1 MSIIVICDKKGGFM
15 KTVYQMKG
23 YTLHLIPTKKFKTIT
38 ISLRMQSPLTK
49 ETTTLRTLLTFVLI
63 AATKDYPSTKL
74 LASYLDDN
82 YGARLSTNVATK
94 GQSQI
99 MNVYTSFVNDV
110 YLPQNEQ
117 LLEKQIQLLSDLFF
131 NPFVIDNA
139 FDETIVELKKK
150 ELKERLQVAKD
161 DKFSYSLDKLFEYMG
176 KDQTL
181 GVPSTGYENEIEKID
196 AHSLYQYF
204 LNCINEDEKHI
215 YVVGDIDETI
225 VDIFEQYLQF
235 PMNTHDYASAYTFT
249 SERKEVL
256 EVIEKQDI
264 TQSKLN
270 LGYRIDCDFTSLNH
284 YAFTVF
290 NAIFGGFSQSRL
302 FQVVREENSLCYYVS
317 SSYDAF
323 NGIMLVNAGIEAA
336 DYHKTMDLIAQE
348 LTRIQ
353 NGDLADHD
361 IEIAKM
367 MLENALRKT
376 KDEAGSMITLAY
388 NRDITHK
395 EETNDEY
402 IAKLLNVKKED
413 IMDVASKVQ
422 LDTIFFLT
430 GKDFNENN

>member
-1 MSIIVICDKKGGFM
+1 M
-15 KTVYQMKG
+15 KTVYQMQG

-38 ISLRMQSPLTK
+38 ISLRMQSPLLK

-63 AATKDYPSTKL
+63 AATKQYPSTKL
-74 LASYLDDN
+74 LASYLDEN
-82 YGARLSTNVATK
+82 YGARLSTNVMTK

-99 MNVYTSFVNDV
+99 MNIYTSFVNDV
-110 YLPQNEQ
+110 YLPQKEQ

-131 NPFVIDNA
+131 NPYIMNDA
-139 FDETIVELKKK
+139 FDDTIVELKKK

-181 GVPSTGYENEIEKID
+181 GIPSTGYENEIESVSAKT
-196 AHSLYQYF
+196 LYEYF
-204 LNCINEDEKHI
+204 LKCIQEDEKHI
-215 YVVGDIDETI
+215 YIVGDIDEEI
-225 VDIFEQYLQF
+225 VKIFKKYLQF
-235 PMNTHDYASAYTFT
+235 PENSKDYPSAYTFT
-249 SERKEVL
+249 SDRNDVL

-270 LGYRIDCDFTSLNH
+270 LGYRIDCNFTSDNH

-323 NGIMLVNAGIEAA
+323 NGMMLVNAGIEAA
-336 DYHKTMDLIAQE
+336 DYHKTMDLITQE
-348 LTRIQ
+348 LEKIQ
-353 NGDLADHD
+353 KGELAQHD

-376 KDEAGSMITLAY
+376 NDEAGSMITLTY

-395 EETNDEY
+395 QETNDEY
-402 IAKLLNVKKED
+402 IEKLLNVKKED
-413 IMDVASKVQ
+413 IIAVAKQVQ

-430 GKDFNENN
+430 GKDFDENN

>member
-1 MSIIVICDKKGGFM
+1 M
-15 KTVYQMKG
+15 KTVYQMQG

-38 ISLRMQSPLTK
+38 ISLRMQSPLLK

-63 AATKDYPSTKL
+63 AATKQYPSTKL
-74 LASYLDDN
+74 LASYLDEN
-82 YGARLSTNVATK
+82 YGARLSTNVMTK

-99 MNVYTSFVNDV
+99 MNIYTSFVNDV
-110 YLPQNEQ
+110 YLPQKEQ

-131 NPFVIDNA
+131 NPHIVNEA

-181 GVPSTGYENEIEKID
+181 GIPSTGYEDEIESVSSK
-196 AHSLYQYF
+196 ALYEYF
-204 LNCINEDEKHI
+204 LKCIKEDEKHI
-215 YVVGDIDETI
+215 YVVGDIDEEI
-225 VDIFEQYLQF
+225 VKTFQKYLQF
-235 PMNTHDYASAYTFT
+235 PDNSQDYPSAYTFT
-249 SERKEVL
+249 SDRSDVL

-270 LGYRIDCDFTSLNH
+270 LGYRIHCDFTSDHH

-323 NGIMLVNAGIEAA
+323 NGMMLVNAGIEAA
-336 DYHKTMDLIAQE
+336 DYHKTMDLISQE
-348 LTRIQ
+348 LEKIQ
-353 NGDLADHD
+353 KGDLSEHD

-376 KDEAGSMITLAY
+376 NDEAGSMITLAY

-395 EETNDEY
+395 QETNDEY
-402 IAKLLNVKKED
+402 IEKLLNVKKED
-413 IMDVASKVQ
+413 IVAVAKQIQ

-430 GKDFNENN
+430 GKDFDENN